1 MQNLLIFTIFT
12 PLVGACLVSVLAPMN
27 QKIERWVALLTTL
40 ATLGMAVVL
49 IVNFEAGK
57 GENFVTHEI
66 WLEAASIKL
75 HFSVGIDGLSLWLFG
90 LSALL
95 MPTAVLVSWNSI
107 KERAT
112 LFYAM
117 LLLLECGCL
126 GVFVARDLM
135 LFYVFFE
142 FTLIPLFFLIGI
154 WGSEQRR
161 FAAIKFFIYTLA
173 GSVLTFLGL
182 LAVVVLDAQNS
193 PGDTGVLRFTIPEL
207 TRSLTENPLPVEWQV
222 WVFLGLLAGFAI
234 KVPLFPFHT
243 WLPLA
248 HVQAPT
254 AGSVFL
260 AGVLLKIG
268 TYGLVRFS
276 LPMLPGASA
285 VMMPYMLWL
294 AAAGIIY
301 GALVAL
307 AQTDIKRLIAY
318 SSVSHL
324 GFCVL
329 GLFALNPLGLQGG
342 TLQMVNHGL
351 STGGLF
357 ALVGMLYERYH
368 TREIAAYSGI
378 ARKLPVLST
387 MLLLFTFS
395 SIGLPGLNGFAG
407 EFLLL
412 LGMFLRA
419 FNWEEA
425 PAGLGWQLK
434 LITLL
439 SCTGVVLGAWYM
451 LLLVQRVFFG
461 PLKEPGHS
469 AGSSGE
475 GQSESD
481 HPPVKDLNF
490 REIMALAPLLVFVVW
505 IGVQPKF
512 FLDRMSPALNE
523 INAAVQRPFED
534 ERKVV
539 DKAATGAP
547 VAATA
552 PGGPRIK
559 QVSRVR

>member
-1 MQNLLIFTIFT
+1 MANLLILTIFM
-12 PLVGACLVSVLAPMN
+12 PLVGACLVPVLAPMN
-27 QKIERWVALLTTL
+27 RAVEKWVALIATVVTL
-40 ATLGMAVVL
+40 LLAGVL
-49 IVNFEAGK
+49 IVNFNTGEEA
-57 GENFVTHEI
+57 NFVTHAV
-66 WLEAASIKL
+66 WLDAAGVKL
-75 HFSVGIDGLSLWLFG
+75 HFSVGLDGLSLWLFG

-107 KERAT
+107 KERPT
-112 LFYAM
+112 LFYVM

-161 FAAIKFFIYTLA
+161 LAAIKFFIYTLA

-182 LAVVVLDAQNS
+182 LAVVALDAYNS
-193 PGDTGVLRFTIPEL
+193 PDAVAGLRFTIPEL
-207 TRSLTENPLPVEWQV
+207 TRSLSANPLPVTWQV
-222 WVFLGLLAGFAI
+222 WIFLGLLAGFAI

-276 LPMLPGASA
+276 LPMLPDAA
-285 VMMPYMLWL
+285 AIMMPYMLWL
-294 AAAGIIY
+294 AAIGIVY

-378 ARKLPVLST
+378 ARKLPLLST
-387 MLLLFTFS
+387 MMLLFTFS

-419 FNWEEA
+419 FNWEGSPE
-425 PAGLGWQLK
+425 GLSWQLK
-434 LITLL
+434 LITLMAC
-439 SCTGVVLGAWYM
+439 SGVVLGAWYM
-451 LLLVQRVFFG
+451 LLLMQRVFFG
-461 PLKEPGHS
+461 PLKETHAGH
-469 AGSSGE
+469 GSHE
-475 GQSESD
+475 
-481 HPPVKDLNF
+481 PVKDLNF

-512 FLDRMSPALNE
+512 FLDRMEPALQS
-523 INAAVQRPFED
+523 INAAVQRPFEEEKKVAD
-534 ERKVV
+534 ESAVE
-539 DKAATGAP
+539 TP
-547 VAATA
+547 VAATV
-552 PGGPRIK
+552 PGVQSIK